1 MDAQEIEY
9 YESLIQYYKTKCNQM
24 EHDFVIHKIRSEQ
37 AIKHLNLNI
46 NSILVEQEKKRLDSI
61 YDQSKKDKLIK
72 LKNKVVKEQKSK
84 N

>member
-46 NSILVEQEKKRLDSI
+46 RSSDLIAVIIMTSLYKILRV
-61 YDQSKKDKLIK
+61 SK
-72 LKNKVVKEQKSK
+72 VFASK
-84 N
+84 YSFLPKFFFNA